1 MTENN
6 NKKRHRD
13 FIRISLAVLL
23 LIFMGSGAFAY
34 WYLFM
39 RGIVFSDDA
48 RFGGDL
54 VDIAPQI
61 SGTIEEIR
69 FLEGD
74 KVKKGQIL
82 FVLEKKALFEALA
95 RTEAEVKSAEADLLI
110 AKAQDEKALTGFR
123 PEEIQM
129 AEAVER
135 KAAAALKLAADDYRR
150 FEALYKGQVVP
161 TSKLDQVK
169 TIYEEAKR
177 AHEEALHHLTLVKRG
192 SRKEDVASSGA
203 NVKMKE
209 ARLTVAKASLRQA
222 KVNLNYT
229 EVRSPC
235 DGVIVRKWASVGSM
249 VPMGK
254 SVYTIFNPSTLNVN
268 ANIEEKQLEK
278 ITIGDAVDI
287 SVDAYPDVK
296 LTGRVDK
303 ITPTANS
310 EFSLIPSEGVSGT
323 YIKIAQRVQVRISVD
338 HIPSDLNVGPGL
350 SVEVAIHLSKKSG
363 ITNG

>member
-161 TSKLDQVK
+161 AFK
-169 TIYEEAKR
+169 TRPGQK
-177 AHEEALHHLTLVKRG
+177 
-192 SRKEDVASSGA
+192 
-203 NVKMKE
+203 
-209 ARLTVAKASLRQA
+209 
-222 KVNLNYT
+222 
-229 EVRSPC
+229 
-235 DGVIVRKWASVGSM
+235 
-249 VPMGK
+249 
-254 SVYTIFNPSTLNVN
+254 
-268 ANIEEKQLEK
+268 
-278 ITIGDAVDI
+278 
-287 SVDAYPDVK
+287 
-296 LTGRVDK
+296 
-303 ITPTANS
+303 
-310 EFSLIPSEGVSGT
+310 
-323 YIKIAQRVQVRISVD
+323 
-338 HIPSDLNVGPGL
+338 HI
-350 SVEVAIHLSKKSG
+350 
-363 ITNG
+363 